1 MNYFK
6 RSFPLRDPINVPS
19 STKTTSPLNNV
30 VRFNDTT
37 STSKKMNE
45 REKYLTA

>member
-6 RSFPLRDPINVPS
+6 RSFPSPTNNIPS
-19 STKTTSPLNNV
+19 STKSPLNNA
-30 VRFNDTT
+30 VRFNDIT
-37 STSKKMNE
+37 STTTKMNE